1 MSGVLKTL
9 AVIAILVLGAIIA
22 LQTGLARLAFF
33 EIFAFVKG
41 VDVLGPTIVR
51 IPPEDSPYE
60 RWLWKARAEIPVL
73 DGLVIDDVSSVEL
86 KPWPQMGEGIT
97 GLYLRF
103 ADYQIIDGR
112 ILELQ
117 PRGKTAS
124 QRHFYEKGIY
134 FISGRGHTIIQQEGE
149 TPQRVDWK
157 PGSLFSIPL
166 NVRHQHYNDGDEPAR
181 LLAISSFPFILNSVN
196 SENFVTDN
204 PFVFTDRYDAGESYL
219 ERSERISEY
228 FHETNFVDDILNT
241 ETRAE
246 TRRGTGASRI
256 NWSMAGNTMIDM
268 HVSQMSPGTY
278 KKAHRHSSDAFILL
292 LSGQGFSVTWPEGR
306 YDKRYR
312 VDWRAGTLFVPPTY
326 WYHQHLNTGPAPAR
340 YVAINAPRLVRNLGL
355 RFEDQLE
362 QDLPE
367 IREAWQKERTKQEK

>member
-51 IPPEDSPYE
+51 RPPEDSPYE
-60 RWLWKARAEIPVL
+60 RWLMKARAEIPVL

-112 ILELQ
+112 ILELP
-117 PRGKTAS
+117 PRGQTAS
-124 QRHFYEKGIY
+124 QRHLYEKGIF
-134 FISGRGHTIIQQEGE
+134 FISGRGHTVIQQEGE
-149 TPQRVDWK
+149 TPQRIDWK

-166 NVRHQHYNDGDEPAR
+166 NVRHQHYNDGEEPAR

-196 SENFVTDN
+196 NEKFVTDN

-219 ERSERISEY
+219 ESSERISEY
-228 FHETNFVDDILNT
+228 FHATNFVDDILST

-246 TRRGTGASRI
+246 KRRGKGASRI

-268 HVSQMSPGTY
+268 HVSEMSPGTY

-306 YDKRYR
+306 FDKRYR

-326 WYHQHLNTGPAPAR
+326 WYHQHLNTGSTPAR
-340 YVAINAPRLVRNLGL
+340 YLAINAPRLVTNLGL

-367 IREAWQKERTKQEK
+367 IREAWQQERIKQEK